1 MCRLKISGI
10 IRESIVDGPG
20 IRFVVFAQG
29 CPHHCEGCH
38 NPQTW
43 PFDGGKDVTVQKIMD
58 EIKKNPLISGITLS
72 GGEPFCQ
79 PEGMAALAS
88 AARGQGINVIAYTGY
103 LFERLLEMSKAEPNV
118 MEFLKQVDVLVDG
131 PFITALKSYE
141 LKFKGSSNQR
151 AIDVKKSLEQNTVVL
166 AWDDACGGQFAPLR
180 GGSSR

>member
-1 MCRLKISGI
+1 MVNLTISGI

-43 PFDGGKDVTVQKIMD
+43 PFEGGKEAAVRDIMD
-58 EIKKNPLISGITLS
+58 EVKKNPLLSGVTLS

-79 PEGMAALAS
+79 PEGMAELA
-88 AARGQGINVIAYTGY
+88 AAAHAHGLDVIAYTGY
-103 LFERLLEMSKAEPNV
+103 LYEDLLQMAKASPEI
-118 MEFLKQVDVLVDG
+118 MKFLKQLDVLVDG

-151 AIDVKKSLEQNTVVL
+151 AIDVKKSLAEGSVIL
-166 AWDDACGGQFAPLR
+166 AWD
-180 GGSSR
+180 

>member
-1 MCRLKISGI
+1 MCNLKISGI

-29 CPHHCEGCH
+29 CPHHCEDCQ
-38 NPQTW
+38 NQQTW
-43 PFDGGKDVTVQKIMD
+43 SFEVGKDVTVQRIMD

-79 PEGMAALAS
+79 PEGMAELAT
-88 AARGQGINVIAYTGY
+88 AAHGQKIGVIAYTGY
-103 LFERLLEMSKAEPNV
+103 LYEELLEMSETVPAV
-118 MEFLKQVDVLVDG
+118 MKLLKQVDVLVDG

-151 AIDVKKSLEQNTVVL
+151 AIDVKKSLEQKRVVL
-166 AWDDACGGQFAPLR
+166 AWN
-180 GGSSR
+180 